1 MPDKISLLRVLFSR
15 KELSVWTEEVKSTM
29 KCIVYR
35 NPANFYE
42 TFVEILFTQTTERS
56 PLSKKGYQERSKM
69 HDRRKNEFKQRS
81 DRRFPYVFA
90 ERETICKVRYF
101 FRN

>member
-42 TFVEILFTQTTERS
+42 TFVEILFTQTTEKIS
-56 PLSKKGYQERSKM
+56 PIKKRIPRKKQNAC
-69 HDRRKNEFKQRS
+69 DRRKNEFKQRS
-81 DRRFPYVFA
+81 D
-90 ERETICKVRYF
+90 
-101 FRN
+101 

>member
-56 PLSKKGYQERSKM
+56 PLLKKGYQERSKM
-69 HDRRKNEFKQRS
+69 HVTGEKMNSNKDLTEDFLT
-81 DRRFPYVFA
+81 FLP
-90 ERETICKVRYF
+90 REKPFVR
-101 FRN
+101 